1 MAVLSSQTEE
11 IESLLSAYIETNGTT
26 LEEISAT
33 ELQKIYH
40 NLRPGNTVSLRQV
53 TAAIETVCFCDLCL
67 KEEVLDVL
75 NEIDRRSFL
84 MRDLE
89 WEFEMLDRENRGTIT
104 EEQACFLLKA
114 IHGKSAV
121 KKCQDFLSS
130 RPQPGSRVSLQEIEV
145 LLCDSPDLNLSDEDE
160 EIPTDLK
167 Q

>member
-1 MAVLSSQTEE
+1 MAVSSSESEE
-11 IESLLSAYIETNGTT
+11 IASLLSTYMETNGAT
-26 LEEISAT
+26 LEKITAS

-40 NLRPGNTVSLRQV
+40 NLRPGNTISLRQV

-89 WEFEMLDRENRGTIT
+89 WEFEMLDREKRGTIT

-121 KKCQDFLSS
+121 KKCENFLSS
-130 RPQPGSRVSLQEIEV
+130 RPLPGSRVSLHEIEV
-145 LLCDSPDLNLSDEDE
+145 LLCDSPELELSDEDE
-160 EIPTDLK
+160 EAITT
-167 Q
+167 

>member
-1 MAVLSSQTEE
+1 MAVSSSQIEE
-11 IESLLSAYIETNGTT
+11 IGSLLFAYLETNGTT
-26 LEEISAT
+26 FEGIKAT

-53 TAAIETVCFCDLCL
+53 KAAIETVCFCDLCL

-89 WEFEMLDRENRGTIT
+89 WEFEMLDRVKRGTIT
-104 EEQACFLLKA
+104 EEQACFLMKA
-114 IHGKSAV
+114 LHGKSAV
-121 KKCQDFLSS
+121 KKCEDFLSS

-145 LLCDSPDLNLSDEDE
+145 LLCDSPELELSDEDE
-160 EIPTDLK
+160 EAVKT
-167 Q
+167 

>member
-1 MAVLSSQTEE
+1 MAVSSSESEE
-11 IESLLSAYIETNGTT
+11 VASLLSAYMETNGTT
-26 LEEISAT
+26 FERITAT

-40 NLRPGNTVSLRQV
+40 NIRPGNSISLRQV

-67 KEEVLDVL
+67 QDEVLDVL

-89 WEFEMLDRENRGTIT
+89 WEFEMLDREKRGTIT
-104 EEQACFLLKA
+104 EDQACFLLKA

-121 KKCQDFLSS
+121 KKCENFLSS

-145 LLCDSPDLNLSDEDE
+145 LLCDSPELELSDEDE
-160 EIPTDLK
+160 EATNT
-167 Q
+167 

>member
-1 MAVLSSQTEE
+1 MAVSSAKSEE
-11 IESLLSAYIETNGTT
+11 IASLLSAYLETSCTT
-26 LEEISAT
+26 LERITAT

-40 NLRPGNTVSLRQV
+40 NLRPGNTISLRQV

-89 WEFEMLDRENRGTIT
+89 WEFEMLDREKRGTIA

-121 KKCQDFLSS
+121 KKCENFLSS
-130 RPQPGSRVSLQEIEV
+130 RPQPGSRVALQEIEV
-145 LLCDSPDLNLSDEDE
+145 LLCDSPELELSDEDE
-160 EIPTDLK
+160 ETIST
-167 Q
+167 